1 MNYDPY
7 SNTQT
12 RFERTDR
19 SGRWSP
25 LYEKPSIPSP
35 DYMMW
40 IGGLAFGGAF
50 AILMTLMLFWGI

>member
-1 MNYDPY
+1 MHYDPY

-25 LYEKPSIPSP
+25 IHEPTAEAWWVAVL
-35 DYMMW
+35 
-40 IGGLAFGGAF
+40 GGVLAGIVF
-50 AILMTLMLFWGI
+50 ATLLFWGCAT